1 MQIFTSKTTAKFQ
14 TFKGEPTIQFKFYKS
29 NREINKMNLKNV
41 TNSIKVFGQLHPIL
55 VTSDGY
61 ILDGQHRYLALKEL
75 GSEIWYTVNTEK
87 GKEVIEEMN
96 NIHKHW
102 SNVDRVKNQAEDG
115 LKDLELLV
123 EQINIYKDKFK
134 QNAITEAFSSKGH
147 SITKL
152 LKRKTYRYDHKQGT
166 KVLKT
171 CLALNE
177 VTRGKSL
184 QTSFVRAMCIVYR
197 ANTDYS
203 MDVMVRNAKNNK
215 IHVYNN
221 TKDTAE
227 EIIEIYN
234 YRQKKHRLSL

>member
-1 MQIFTSKTTAKFQ
+1 MNIFTSKATAKFQ
-14 TFKGEPTIQFKFYKS
+14 TFVGEPTTQFNFYKS
-29 NREINKMNLKNV
+29 NREINKRNLKKV
-41 TNSIKVFGQLHPIL
+41 TNSIKIFGQLCPIL

-75 GSEIWYTVNTEK
+75 GCEIWYTVNTEK

-102 SNVDRVKNQAEDG
+102 SNVDRVKNQAGDG
-115 LKDLELLV
+115 FKDLELLV
-123 EQINIYKDKFK
+123 EQIDIYKDNFK
-134 QNAITEAFSSKGH
+134 ENAITEAFSAKGH
-147 SITKL
+147 SITQL

-184 QTSFVRAMCIVYR
+184 QTTFVRAMCIVYR
-197 ANTDYS
+197 SNTDYS
-203 MDVMVRNAKNNK
+203 VDVLARKAENNK

-221 TKDTAE
+221 AKDTAE

-234 YRQKKHRLSL
+234 YRQKKNHLSL

>member
-14 TFKGEPTIQFKFYKS
+14 TFKGEPTTQFKFYKS
-29 NREINKMNLKNV
+29 NREINKRNLKNI
-41 TNSIKVFGQLHPIL
+41 TNSIKIYGQLHPIL

-75 GSEIWYTVNTEK
+75 GFEIWYTINTEK

-102 SNVDRVKNQAEDG
+102 SNVDRVMNQAEDG
-115 LKDLELLV
+115 FKDLALLV
-123 EQINIYKDKFK
+123 EQINIYNDNFK
-134 QNAITEAFSSKGH
+134 QNAITEAFS
-147 SITKL
+147 
-152 LKRKTYRYDHKQGT
+152 KQGT

-171 CLALNE
+171 CLELNK

-184 QTSFVRAMCIVYR
+184 QTKFVRALCMVYR

-203 MDVMVRNAKNNK
+203 IDVMVRNAKNQK

-221 TKDTAE
+221 AKDTAE

-234 YRQKKHRLSL
+234 YRQKKRRLSL